1 MVRFAVIFEKVP
13 DPVYVSLEYEHR
25 ENPSLNPSSI
35 AISAL
40 PLTDFAV
47 ADDAYRS
54 NILLELLVGLDAEH
68 LMYARTAV
76 PSLKDLIVALYGPV
90 TANILL

>member
-35 AISAL
+35 ILSAL
-40 PLTDFAV
+40 PLTDSAV
-47 ADDAYRS
+47 VKDEYRL
-54 NILLELLVGLDAEH
+54 NILVEFLVGLDAEH
-68 LMYARTAV
+68 LMYAETPA
-76 PSLKDLIVALYGPV
+76 PSLKDLVVALYGPV
-90 TANILL
+90 TANNLL

>member
-13 DPVYVSLEYEHR
+13 DPVYVSLEYKHR

-35 AISAL
+35 IVSAL
-40 PLTDFAV
+40 PLTDLTV
-47 ADDAYRS
+47 VDDEYRL
-54 NILLELLVGLDAEH
+54 NIVVELLLGLDAEH
-68 LMYARTAV
+68 LMYEETPV
-76 PSLKDLIVALYGPV
+76 PSLKDLTVALYGPV